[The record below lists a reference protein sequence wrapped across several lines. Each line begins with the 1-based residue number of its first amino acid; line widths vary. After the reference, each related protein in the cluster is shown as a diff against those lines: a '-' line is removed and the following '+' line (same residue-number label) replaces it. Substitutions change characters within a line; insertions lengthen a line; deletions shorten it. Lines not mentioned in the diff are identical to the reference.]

1 MRSKKIIKKKIEYM
15 KYRTV
20 QTVLNTV
27 SIENQNFKTLF
38 TLKLILQFEF

>member
-1 MRSKKIIKKKIEYM
+1 MKSKKIRKKIEYFE
-15 KYRTV
+15 YRTV

-38 TLKLILQFEF
+38 TLKLIPQFEF